1 MRNRHRQTND
11 SDRQRLPERL
21 TADLARLYSPPEPMP
36 RDVDDDILFAARR
49 RLAETRRTRRW
60 GRIAAVAAA
69 VALVFGLQHLMQPPR
84 PRPNVQLPIAFQ
96 SRPARGEDID
106 HNGRVDILD
115 AFALARMIDSG
126 EKTQARWDINGDG
139 TVDQADVDAV
149 AASAVQINGGA
160 S

>member
-1 MRNRHRQTND
+1 MRNRRRQTND
-11 SDRQRLPERL
+11 SDQPPLPERL
-21 TADLARLYSPPEPMP
+21 TADLAGLYSPPKSVP
-36 RDVDDDILFAARR
+36 RDVDDAILFAARR
-49 RLAETRRTRRW
+49 RLAESRRTRRW
-60 GRIAAVAAA
+60 GHVAAVAAA

-84 PRPNVQLPIAFQ
+84 PRPKAQLPVAFQ

-139 TVDQADVDAV
+139 RVDQGDVDAI
-149 AASAVQINGGA
+149 AMSAVQINGGA